1 MDWLLVS
8 QRSNQS
14 LCSNAFNFFKQTCPL
29 YLHDIYTQSGQDQAY
44 TGYITSK
51 LKHPLRNTLSGQ
63 NNLSHLTP
71 IVWNTLPMGL
81 KLVNSLNNFKHKL
94 KDHFFMK
101 LGAKYLCLLTPY

>member
-1 MDWLLVS
+1 MVS

-44 TGYITSK
+44 TGYISSK

-63 NNLSHLTP
+63 NKFVAPDT
-71 IVWNTLPMGL
+71 
-81 KLVNSLNNFKHKL
+81 NSLEQFA
-94 KDHFFMK
+94 DGPQVGEF
-101 LGAKYLCLLTPY
+101 P